1 MRRRVLAS
9 LFVVMA
15 VAVAC
20 AGTLA
25 CAGREDE
32 ALPPAPPIVPTTTTT
47 VIDYSTVPLA
57 AVETKTTTTVN
68 GGPGRARLLGTVVGP
83 DGPVPEAVVRVE
95 RLQGDSVVFR
105 GDVASDAEGRWQT
118 GRLVGGRWR
127 VRAWKVPDLADV
139 TPEILFLE
147 ATQTKSLV
155 LGLDR
160 FAGPAVTP
168 AIAPDP
174 AYYGVP
180 ANLVVAVT
188 NRVVDGEGV
197 VRGVPI
203 PGLPVQLFA
212 PNWNIA
218 SPNPAMTDADG
229 RVSWL
234 LGCAQP
240 GPEGMFVTLHTGER
254 LPLEMAPCSVP
265 PTTTTAPASP

>member
-1 MRRRVLAS
+1 MTGVRRPVAS
-9 LFVVMA
+9 LFVVVA
-15 VAVAC
+15 IAVAC
-20 AGTLA
+20 AEPT
-25 CAGREDE
+25 EE
-32 ALPPAPPIVPTTTTT
+32 ALPSVPPTVSTTTTT

-105 GDVASDAEGRWQT
+105 GDVASDAQGRWQT

-127 VRAWKVPDLADV
+127 VRAWKMPELTDV

-155 LGLDR
+155 VGLDR
-160 FAGPAVTP
+160 FAGPVVTS

-188 NRVVDGEGV
+188 NRTVDAEGV
-197 VRGVPI
+197 VRGTPI

-212 PNWNIA
+212 PNWYIA
-218 SPNPAMTDADG
+218 SANPVPTDADG

-234 LGCAQP
+234 LGCALP

-254 LPLEMAPCSVP
+254 LPLELAPCSVP